1 MFLET
6 FHGKGCCFSFDIFL
20 NVVHAVCYIILGSEE
35 SGERNLRGMFC
46 LCTVLRL
53 LCSRGASVFHTCSL
67 CLIVFFSLCE
77 LVFHCIHLCIHRS
90 HSLVLIL
97 LWVMCAWLKLLS
109 LGVCFSAHNV
119 NLLYRQVKHCFS
131 SLNYYVCLL
140 HGQQR
145 GPMLVTVWLFLEMVM
160 AVAMSH

>member
-1 MFLET
+1 MVNIVVSLWISLKLMF
-6 FHGKGCCFSFDIFL
+6 FSKCCSCCML
-20 NVVHAVCYIILGSEE
+20 HHPGLKRVRR
-35 SGERNLRGMFC
+35 ERNLRGMFC
-46 LCTVLRL
+46 LCTVLSL
-53 LCSRGASVFHTCSL
+53 LCSRGAYVFHTCSL

-77 LVFHCIHLCIHRS
+77 LVFHCIHLRIHRS

-97 LWVMCAWLKLLS
+97 LWVVCAWLKLLS

-119 NLLYRQVKHCFS
+119 NLLCRQVKHCFS
-131 SLNYYVCLL
+131 ILNYCVCFL
-140 HGQQR
+140 HGQQC